1 MSSTERAKAGV
12 KSAAAEAESAGRQ
25 VQNSKSFQLLVM
37 VGLMAYGLV
46 HLLVAW
52 IAVQIAWTGSRK
64 EASQRGALS
73 ELAGSGFGD
82 VLLWITAVG
91 LFALALWQLFTAIWG
106 HQEVDDDK
114 KKVVKRLGSAGKA
127 VIYLALGVSA
137 VSTVISGGKSS
148 SSSEKSMTAKVLSV
162 PFGKVLVIAVGLAI
176 VVMGGRL
183 VYRGAKKK
191 FVKDLTGGVTEAV
204 TRLGQVGYIAK
215 GIAFAIVGVL
225 FCTAAINYDPNK
237 AGGLDS
243 ALRTLR
249 SQPYGSVLLTLMAL
263 GIAAFGVFCFVWSRH
278 AKR

>member
-1 MSSTERAKAGV
+1 MCSTERAKAGV

-25 VQNSKSFQLLVM
+25 VQNSRSFQLLVM

-114 KKVVKRLGSAGKA
+114 KKVVRRLGSAGKA

-137 VSTVISGGKSS
+137 V
-148 SSSEKSMTAKVLSV
+148 
-162 PFGKVLVIAVGLAI
+162 GLAI
-176 VVMGGRL
+176 LVMGGRL

-191 FVKDLTGGVTEAV
+191 FVKDLTGGVTKAV

-225 FCTAAINYDPNK
+225 FCTAAITYNPNK